1 MYSALI
7 NPYCADAIVGMNNAT
22 KIPNNTKTPVKLIR
36 FLLYFLLLNLTLGRE
51 MWHGRFNSSEVSIS
65 VDVTSTWFVGGWYG
79 TRKKCVLKCFVQ
91 FPRKYFYD
99 E

>member
-51 MWHGRFNSSEVSIS
+51 M
-65 VDVTSTWFVGGWYG
+65 
-79 TRKKCVLKCFVQ
+79 
-91 FPRKYFYD
+91 
-99 E
+99 